1 MMRMSE
7 AAAMLNVPFT
17 GADAEVLRVSTD
29 SRNTQP
35 GDLFIALR
43 GAKFDG
49 GLYAAQ
55 ALQQGAVGVVL
66 DADQAPDVLHA
77 LRVPDTRLALGQLA
91 AGWRNRFTIPIVA
104 ITGSNGKTTVK
115 EMLAAILRVAVGEG
129 ASAEPKSRPY
139 PNPLQSGLAQ
149 PQPPLP
155 RGEGGVRAKGEG
167 ANAEPTPNRPH
178 PNPPPEGEGANAK
191 PKAIDAV
198 LATEGNF
205 NNDIGLPLMLLR
217 LRDTHRYAVLEMG
230 MNHLGEIDYLTRLA
244 RPDVAL
250 INNAQ
255 AAHVGMLGSVTEIAR
270 AKCEIYNG
278 LDAQGIAIVNA
289 DDAHVGMW
297 REANV
302 GRRIVS
308 FGLDQDANVR
318 GEYQSDD
325 QGSTLRVLT
334 VSERFEVR
342 LQVPGTHNVRNALAA
357 CTAALALNIAPNHI
371 CAGLAGFTGVKGR
384 LQKKPGRHGSTFID
398 DSYNANPDSVLAA
411 LKVLSLHAGPK
422 ILVLGDMGE
431 LGEQAVALHAQIGLA
446 ARQAGID
453 RLFAL
458 GDLTRETVNAFG
470 PGATHFDRIETLLA
484 DLEKA
489 LSANSTVLVKGSR
502 FMHMER
508 VVQNFTEAR

>member
-1 MMRMSE
+1 MMRLSG
-7 AAAMLNVPFT
+7 AAAILNVPFT
-17 GADAEVLRVSTD
+17 GADAEVLRISTD

-49 GLYAAQ
+49 GVYAAQ
-55 ALQQGAVGVVL
+55 ALQQGAVGVIL
-66 DADQAPDVLHA
+66 DADQAPEVLHA
-77 LRVPDTRLALGQLA
+77 IRVPDTRIALGQLA
-91 AGWRNRFTIPIVA
+91 AGWRNRFTLPIVA

-115 EMLAAILRVAVGEG
+115 EMLAAILRAAAG
-129 ASAEPKSRPY
+129 AD
-139 PNPLQSGLAQ
+139 
-149 PQPPLP
+149 
-155 RGEGGVRAKGEG
+155 
-167 ANAEPTPNRPH
+167 
-178 PNPPPEGEGANAK
+178 
-191 PKAIDAV
+191 DAV

-217 LRDTHRYAVLEMG
+217 LRDTHQYAVLEMG

-244 RPDVAL
+244 HPSVAL

-255 AAHVGMLGSVTEIAR
+255 AAHVGMLGSVAEIAR

-297 REANV
+297 REANI

-308 FGLDQDANVR
+308 FGLGPDANVR
-318 GEYQSDD
+318 GEYRSDE
-325 QGSTLRVLT
+325 QGSTLTVHT

-342 LQVPGTHNVRNALAA
+342 LHVPGTHNVRNALAA
-357 CTAALALNIAPNHI
+357 CAAALALNIAPAHI
-371 CAGLAGFTGVKGR
+371 CAGLAGFSGVKGR
-384 LQKKPGRHGSTFID
+384 LQKKPGRHGSTFVD

-411 LKVLSLHAGPK
+411 LKVLALHPGKK

-431 LGEQAVALHAQIGLA
+431 LGDEAAALHAQMGLA
-446 ARQAGID
+446 ARLAGID
-453 RLFAL
+453 KLFAL
-458 GDLTRETVNAFG
+458 GDLTRETVGAFG
-470 PGATHFDRIETLLA
+470 QGAMHFERIQELLT
-484 DLEKA
+484 DLENE
-489 LSANSTVLVKGSR
+489 LSPDTTVLVKGSR

-508 VVQNFTEAR
+508 VVQHFTETH